1 MRLLE
6 KILENAKRKGINQT
20 ALERA
25 AGLANSRISKWMNG
39 VGEPGWFEV
48 VRMAKAAGI
57 ADLNYLADDAITEP
71 PQSNADPELAVVL
84 SIVDKLGT
92 EESIRRLAVIPGTGL
107 VFTKTTRPDQRSE
120 GPHRPPLRS
129 GDRQPE

>member
-1 MRLLE
+1 MLE

-48 VRMAKAAGI
+48 IRMAKAAGI
-57 ADLNYLADDAITEP
+57 DDLNYLADESATEP

-84 SIVDKLGT
+84 SLVGKLGT
-92 EESIRRLAVIPGTGL
+92 EESVRRLAIIPGTGL
-107 VFTKTTRPDQRSE
+107 VFTKTARPDQRSE
-120 GPHRPPLRS
+120 GPHRPPPRS
-129 GDRQPE
+129 GDRQSE